1 MVHEMVHKI
10 TIVKYIAGV
19 TGPKLS
25 IYPEQKEME
34 TYFLLFFIALSSR
47 IELAITFAFLCVNGP
62 LLNCYNAT

>member
-25 IYPEQKEME
+25 IYPKQKEME
-34 TYFLLFFIALSSR
+34 TYFF
-47 IELAITFAFLCVNGP
+47 AIFYRLII
-62 LLNCYNAT
+62 